1 MAAEHPTLRAFGGAV
16 NRGDTEAFL
25 DLFTPNGLVDDNGR
39 TFEGRQEI
47 KRWSDGEFIGA
58 NAQVEVKREEE
69 TSEGV
74 ATDIEVRSS
83 GFSGLSHLT
92 FELEENKIR
101 AMRIGD
107 G

>member
-1 MAAEHPTLRAFGGAV
+1 MAAEHPTLRAFEESV

-25 DLFTPNGLVDDNGR
+25 DLFTSDGLVDDNGR
-39 TFEGRQEI
+39 TFEGCREI
-47 KRWSDGEFIGA
+47 KRWSDSEFIGA
-58 NAQVEVKREEE
+58 NAQVEVKREEA
-69 TSEGV
+69 TSGGV
-74 ATDIEVRSS
+74 VADIEVRSS

-92 FELEENKIR
+92 FELKENEIR